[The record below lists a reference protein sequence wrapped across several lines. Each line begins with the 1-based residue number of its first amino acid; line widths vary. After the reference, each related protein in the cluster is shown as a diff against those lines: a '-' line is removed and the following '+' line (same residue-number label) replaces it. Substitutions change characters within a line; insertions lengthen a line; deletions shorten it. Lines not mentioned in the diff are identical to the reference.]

1 MTTHICETPATGST
15 PARPDLEFTVTDHRP
30 APQGSKR
37 HVGRGRLLEQSKR
50 VAPWRDAVDA
60 AARGAIKARHIRRH
74 MLDYGGMPATAPEPL
89 DGPLSL
95 EVVFTVRKPASA
107 PKRRVTWP
115 TTRDSGDID
124 KLLRSTFDALTTA
137 GAIADDSRIVEIT
150 ARKVFPGEGLDAL
163 ETPGAVIRVWRLAE
177 AVAR

>member
-1 MTTHICETPATGST
+1 MTTLFEPEAPAATTAAG
-15 PARPDLEFTVTDHRP
+15 PAPDLEFTVHHRP

-37 HVGRGRLLEQSKR
+37 HVGHGRLLEQSKR
-50 VAPWRDAVDA
+50 VAPWRSAVEDA
-60 AARGAIKARHIRRH
+60 ARAAIIASHAIR
-74 MLDYGGMPATAPEPL
+74 YGGRPAVQPQSL
-89 DGPLSL
+89 DGPLSV

-107 PKRRVTWP
+107 PKTRVTWP

-137 GAIADDSRIVEIT
+137 GAIADDSRIVEVT
-150 ARKVFPGEGLDAL
+150 SRKVFPGEGLGAL
-163 ETPGAVIRVWRLAE
+163 EMPGAVIRVWRLPE

>member
-1 MTTHICETPATGST
+1 MTTLPVPAATTAAG
-15 PARPDLEFTVTDHRP
+15 PRPDLEFTVHHRP

-37 HVGRGRLLEQSKR
+37 HVGGGRLLEQSKR
-50 VAPWRDAVDA
+50 VKPWRDAVDE
-60 AARGAIKARHIRRH
+60 AARAARVVSHIGDVPVH
-74 MLDYGGMPATAPEPL
+74 KPTL

-137 GAIADDSRIVEIT
+137 GAIADDSRIVEVS
-150 ARKVFPGEGLDAL
+150 ARKVHPGEGLDAL
-163 ETPGAVIRVWRLAE
+163 ETPGAVIRVWRLLE

>member
-1 MTTHICETPATGST
+1 MTTHICEAPATGST

-50 VAPWRDAVDA
+50 VAPWREAVDTAARA
-60 AARGAIKARHIRRH
+60 AALARHI
-74 MLDYGGMPATAPEPL
+74 LEYGGRPAPGAAPAPL

-107 PKRRVTWP
+107 PKTRVTWP

>member
-1 MTTHICETPATGST
+1 
-15 PARPDLEFTVTDHRP
+15 
-30 APQGSKR
+30 
-37 HVGRGRLLEQSKR
+37 
-50 VAPWRDAVDA
+50 
-60 AARGAIKARHIRRH
+60 
-74 MLDYGGMPATAPEPL
+74 
-89 DGPLSL
+89 
-95 EVVFTVRKPASA
+95 VFTVRKPASA

-177 AVAR
+177 GAAR